1 MYSEFLIYALSPYEC
16 LIESIFNF
24 IQILLCILWS
34 SYVSFIFLFAHCEFD
49 KAQPEHQSLKRDPW
63 FWDFH
68 FYDTALPEHQ
78 MFKRPEIPESQ
89 MFQMPRYGRS
99 NENTM
104 IPVARIG
111 KRSDDQSED
120 NYYKSIPMPRIG

>member
-1 MYSEFLIYALSPYEC
+1 M
-16 LIESIFNF
+16 
-24 IQILLCILWS
+24 
-34 SYVSFIFLFAHCEFD
+34 
-49 KAQPEHQSLKRDPW
+49 
-63 FWDFH
+63 
-68 FYDTALPEHQ
+68 
-78 MFKRPEIPESQ
+78 PESQ

>member
-1 MYSEFLIYALSPYEC
+1 MEE
-16 LIESIFNF
+16 
-24 IQILLCILWS
+24 LWS
-34 SYVSFIFLFAHCEFD
+34 SWISSIFLFEHCDFEQ
-49 KAQPEHQSLKRDPW
+49 AQSEHQSLKRDPW

-68 FYDTALPEHQ
+68 FYDTAPPEHQ

-111 KRSDDQSED
+111 KRDDQSED